1 VSAVAGEGRA
11 LAPETVRDL
20 WAHAREL
27 ALQAERESDHP
38 ALRRALVTCAV
49 AGSGGDPEAFRALL
63 ADVHRAAK
71 RLAFADP
78 QPLFDAAAALVAQD
92 DLPAR
97 EAIVL
102 APSRDVP
109 PPRPPLSGTMYDELR
124 SRD

>member
-1 VSAVAGEGRA
+1 MSDDPDAPLRPETVADLWAQARA
-11 LAPETVRDL
+11 LALR
-20 WAHAREL
+20 
-27 ALQAERESDHP
+27 AEREADHP

-49 AGSGGDPEAFRALL
+49 AGSGDDPEGFRALL

-78 QPLFDAAAALVAQD
+78 QPLFDAAAALVAQP
-92 DLPAR
+92 DLAAR

-102 APSRDVP
+102 APSRDVR
-109 PPRPPLSGTMYDELR
+109 PPRPKGTGTMYDELR